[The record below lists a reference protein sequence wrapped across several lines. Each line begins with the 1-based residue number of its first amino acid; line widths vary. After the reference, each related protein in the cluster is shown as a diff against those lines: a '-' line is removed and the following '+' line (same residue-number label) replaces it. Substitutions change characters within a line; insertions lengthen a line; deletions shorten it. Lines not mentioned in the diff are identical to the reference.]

1 MTSEHLEIQLE
12 QLRLE
17 RILDLRTAIAEGEYS
32 VPADQLAEA
41 MLRQGRRLTPRTSI
55 DVNNPLLN

>member
-17 RILDLRTAIAEGEYS
+17 RVLDLRTAIAEGEYS

-41 MLRQGRRLTPRTSI
+41 MLRQGRRLPPRTSLELKTS
-55 DVNNPLLN
+55 LLN